1 MAQSPNSRGADI
13 VGEVQCDPT
22 TAPAVVAPDYA
33 RLGKPV
39 SQLEELAAGN
49 LHGEVCEGGDS
60 GASQYRISST
70 RRAKWRR
77 SSDCTDWYAQ
87 KRLDNADIVR
97 DAWFQQLSQAL
108 FQRTVWRRRRCSTKR
123 LNDAVN
129 LRLSKRHSRA
139 SVAINTDCEP
149 VAVGFIEQIERDVLP
164 IVGQAAV
171 FKPTVSGL
179 EREYPSL
186 LYYARTTDP

>member
-1 MAQSPNSRGADI
+1 M
-13 VGEVQCDPT
+13 
-22 TAPAVVAPDYA
+22 
-33 RLGKPV
+33 
-39 SQLEELAAGN
+39 SQLEELAAGT

-87 KRLDNADIVR
+87 KRQYAQKRLDNADIVR

-108 FQRTVWRRRRCSTKR
+108 FQRTVWLRRRCSTKR

-149 VAVGFIEQIERDVLP
+149 VAVGFIEQIERDVLS

-171 FKPTVSGL
+171 FKPTVVSGL
-179 EREYPSL
+179 EREDILRCFTMLEPQTL
-186 LYYARTTDP
+186 DLKEDQNPRKCFMGAKR